1 MRHLKIILAVV
12 VGFGISSFVYE
23 LKKGN
28 PPVKVY
34 REGDAIINVWESKT
48 KEDKSY
54 FSYQVQKEYLK
65 DNEKKYSST
74 FFKNELK
81 DLKKILDQLITDLE
95 TEK

>member
-1 MRHLKIILAVV
+1 MRHLKIILAVL

-34 REGDAIINVWESKT
+34 REGDAIINVWENKN

-65 DNEKKYSST
+65 DDEKKYSSN

-81 DLKKILDQLITDLE
+81 DLKKILDQVITELE